1 MTAVMNLVVEL
12 TPDPDPLDFI
22 REYEAQVRRDW
33 AMRNKIRKEQGLTES
48 SINEDGSWAGL
59 IKLGFHS
66 SFVLTIKV

>member
-48 SINEDGSWAGL
+48 SINEDGFLFDKDG
-59 IKLGFHS
+59 KM
-66 SFVLTIKV
+66 K